1 MSLLA
6 LQQGGMCKSMNMC
19 GHVCVVEAARG
30 RPLKYIY
37 FYSIYSKQLGK
48 LDLEKQVRIK
58 NVTVN

>member
-1 MSLLA
+1 
-6 LQQGGMCKSMNMC
+6 MNMC